1 MLQDYLWLNP
11 FCCAKKN
18 FAIFVVTL
26 QCDCVMVG
34 LFHGSQKIIR
44 RPIFGAGNPKNDYGL
59 GLYCTADI
67 DLAIEWAC
75 SEEDDGFAN
84 RYRIEADGLSHL
96 HLNED
101 GYNILNWLAILLENR
116 TFDLSL
122 LSAVRAKKYILD
134 NFLPDYQKY
143 DIITGYRADDSY
155 FSFSRAFLSNGI
167 TIGQLKR
174 AMSLGKPGEQTVLR
188 SHAAFERLTFVEAI
202 PADAS
207 VYHPRRMQRDRNARS
222 AFQQMLQ
229 EDPGQDAV
237 YVSDIIKEGW
247 KADDPR
253 L

>member
-1 MLQDYLWLNP
+1 MMD
-11 FCCAKKN
+11 
-18 FAIFVVTL
+18 
-26 QCDCVMVG
+26 

-44 RPIFGAGNPKNDYGL
+44 LPKFGAGNPKNDYGL

-67 DLAIEWAC
+67 DLAKEWAC

-84 RYRIEADGLSHL
+84 RYQIETDGLSHL
-96 HLNED
+96 HLNEG

-122 LSAVRAKKYILD
+122 PTAMRAKKYILD
-134 NFLPDYQKY
+134 NFLPDYRKY

-167 TIGQLKR
+167 TLEQLRR
-174 AMSLGKPGEQTVLR
+174 AMSLGKLGEQIVIK
-188 SHAAFERLTFVEAI
+188 SPAAFERLAFVEAI

-207 VYHPRRMQRDRNARS
+207 VYHSLRVQRDRNARS

-229 EDPGQDAV
+229 EDPGPNAI

-247 KADDPR
+247 KENDPR

>member
-1 MLQDYLWLNP
+1 M
-11 FCCAKKN
+11 
-18 FAIFVVTL
+18 
-26 QCDCVMVG
+26 ME

-44 RPIFGAGNPKNDYGL
+44 LPIFGAGNPKNDYGP

-67 DLAIEWAC
+67 DLAKEWAC

-84 RYRIEADGLSHL
+84 RYQLETDGLSHL
-96 HLNED
+96 HLNEG

-122 LSAVRAKKYILD
+122 PTAARAKKYILD
-134 NFLPDYQKY
+134 NFLPDYRKY

-167 TIGQLKR
+167 TLEQLRR
-174 AMSLGKPGEQTVLR
+174 AMSLGKLGEQIVIK
-188 SHAAFERLTFVEAI
+188 SPAAFERLAFVEAI

-207 VYHPRRMQRDRNARS
+207 VYHPRRMQRDRSARL

-229 EDPGQDAV
+229 EDPGPNAI

-247 KADDPR
+247 KEDDPR

>member
-1 MLQDYLWLNP
+1 M
-11 FCCAKKN
+11 
-18 FAIFVVTL
+18 
-26 QCDCVMVG
+26 ME

-44 RPIFGAGNPKNDYGL
+44 LPVFGAGNPRNDYGL

-67 DLAIEWAC
+67 DLAMEWAC

-84 RYRIEADGLSHL
+84 KYQIETDGLSHL
-96 HLNED
+96 HLNEG
-101 GYNILNWLAILLENR
+101 GYHILNWLAILLENR

-122 LSAVRAKKYILD
+122 PTAVRAKKYILD

-167 TIGQLKR
+167 TLEQLKR
-174 AMSLGKPGEQTVLR
+174 AMSLGKLGEQIVIKSR
-188 SHAAFERLTFVEAI
+188 AAFDRLTFLEAI

-207 VYHPRRMQRDRNARS
+207 VYHPRRIHRDRSARV

-229 EDPGQDAV
+229 EDPGPNAI

-247 KADDPR
+247 KEDDPR

>member
-1 MLQDYLWLNP
+1 M
-11 FCCAKKN
+11 
-18 FAIFVVTL
+18 TE
-26 QCDCVMVG
+26 

-44 RPIFGAGNPKNDYGL
+44 LPKSGAGNPKNDYGL

-67 DLAIEWAC
+67 DLAKEWAC

-84 RYRIEADGLSHL
+84 RYQIETDGLSHL
-96 HLNED
+96 HLNEG

-122 LSAVRAKKYILD
+122 PTATRAKKYILD
-134 NFLPDYQKY
+134 NFLPDYRKY

-155 FSFSRAFLSNGI
+155 FSFTRAFLSNGI
-167 TIGQLKR
+167 TLEQLRR
-174 AMSLGKPGEQTVLR
+174 AMSLGKLGEQTVIK
-188 SHAAFERLTFVEAI
+188 SPAAFERLAFVEAI

-207 VYHPRRMQRDRNARS
+207 VYHPLRVQRDRNARS

-229 EDPGQDAV
+229 EDPGPNAI
-237 YVSDIIKEGW
+237 YVSEIIKEGW
-247 KADDPR
+247 KENDPR